1 MGGMKKGVKKWGG
14 LKKMRSIYNTLMELD
29 YNIYIGLYTYKASSS
44 SHYSIC
50 FFFFFFFFGA
60 Q

>member
-29 YNIYIGLYTYKASSS
+29 YNIYSIGLYRVYT
-44 SHYSIC
+44 
-50 FFFFFFFFGA
+50 
-60 Q
+60 